1 MMADYLG
8 LAEAHFMAL
17 KATVR
22 RFLYSNKTLLKRLLP
37 TGRPVVIRIKGFKLY
52 IYLDDWAVG
61 ARIALR
67 RSYEPH
73 VTRAIEHALKPGG
86 VFLDIGAN
94 IGYYTLLAAAR
105 VGPQGNVIAFE
116 PNPHNCELLSKS
128 VELNRFA
135 NVTLHAYAVSDQ
147 AGSFGFSADDSN
159 GRLIAGDQEIA
170 QFQVETVVLDQFLAQ
185 EARIDLIKMDIEG
198 FEGKAL
204 QGMKELIRRHTPVII
219 SEFNAGSMERLSG
232 IKPAE
237 YLDQLRELGY
247 TIAIIADEPI
257 PAFDNAVVFEYV
269 RQTSHSD
276 HIDILAIPR
285 SQAV

>member
-1 MMADYLG
+1 MMAADLR

-37 TGRPVVIRIKGFKLY
+37 TKPVVIQIKGFKLC

-73 VTRAIEHALKPGG
+73 VTGAIEHALKPGG

-105 VGPQGNVIAFE
+105 VGSGGKVIAFE
-116 PNPHNCELLSKS
+116 PNPRNCELLGKS

-135 NVTLHAYAVSDQ
+135 NVTLHSYAVSDQ

-159 GRLIAGDQEIA
+159 GRLTAGEQEIA

-185 EARIDLIKMDIEG
+185 EKRIDVIKMDIEG

-204 QGMKELIRRHTPVII
+204 QGMKQLIRRHTPVII

-237 YLDQLRELGY
+237 YLDQLRDLDY
-247 TIAIIADEPI
+247 TIAIIADELI
-257 PAFDNAVVFEYV
+257 AAFDNAVIFEYV
-269 RQTSHSD
+269 RQASHTD
-276 HIDILAIPR
+276 HIDILATPR
-285 SQAV
+285 RLVA